1 MKRLFL
7 ICLTSTMSTAAFAHN
22 SVAPHTHPHDV
33 SMLPDLSVMLLA
45 ALAIAYGAFALRMM
59 RRS

>member
-7 ICLTSTMSTAAFAHN
+7 ICFTSAVSTAAFAHN

-33 SMLPDLSVMLLA
+33 SMLPDLSAMLLA
-45 ALAIAYGAFALRMM
+45 VLAIACGAFVLRKFG
-59 RRS
+59 RR